1 MRHRLVING
10 GRQTRE
16 FVLVGTMVVG
26 RDPMCDVSDADPL
39 LSRRHAEFKETS
51 KDVTVRDLGSRN
63 GILVNGVKQAEAVLR
78 SGDVVQI
85 GHLQVK
91 VLVEE
96 PPTTTDLDSVA
107 ATVLQP
113 IEKSLTP
120 NDADLTVMTPAT
132 PAVEMFDPPTIRIPL
147 PEHDYVR
154 YSVPGT
160 RLSCEIPARDW
171 NAIGG
176 GATTLAVLA
185 HRSND
190 ASMAIERAPRPEG
203 VAGSAAALATA
214 EIKIIRD
221 ANPTVLKIES
231 TSFDDHLYTAAILN
245 YERQSS
251 RGLERV
257 FQFSCVDGPA
267 LYRIT
272 CSAIAGRFGEFGPAF
287 SRAAASFDAGGEA

>member
-39 LSRRHAEFKETS
+39 LSRRHAEFKES
-51 KDVTVRDLGSRN
+51 AKNVTVRDLGSRN
-63 GILVNGVKQAEAVLR
+63 GILVNGVKQAEAVLHA
-78 SGDVVQI
+78 GDVVQI

-91 VLVEE
+91 YLEQE
-96 PPTTTDLDSVA
+96 PPTTTDLDSVE
-107 ATVLQP
+107 ATVIQP
-113 IEKSLTP
+113 AGKSLTP
-120 NDADLTVMTPAT
+120 NDADLTVMTPAAQE
-132 PAVEMFDPPTIRIPL
+132 PEPLDPPTVMVPL

-154 YSVPGT
+154 YSPPGT
-160 RLSCEIPARDW
+160 RISCEIPASGW

-190 ASMAIERAPRPEG
+190 ASIAIERAPRPEG
-203 VAGSAAALATA
+203 VAGSASALAAA
-214 EIKIIRD
+214 ETKIIRD

-231 TSFDDHLYTAAILN
+231 TSFDDHLYTASILN
-245 YERQSS
+245 YSRQSS

-272 CSAIAGRFGEFGPAF
+272 CSAIAGRFDEFGPAF